1 MDQVERQ
8 KWIKALR
15 KPRKTGKYKGVKH
28 KALCRPPRPKRELND
43 DEFSL
48 IKLVISV
55 RALSIGREKLL
66 EAGIED
72 IILTEIILIN
82 NYKVYIVYIFGMKYQ
97 VILFLSQNIL
107 VCKEKSTLS
116 IHDPSSLIVGH
127 GNKRRKNLIG
137 NDFLF

>member
-1 MDQVERQ
+1 MNQVEHQ
-8 KWIKALR
+8 EWIKALR
-15 KPRKTGKYKGVKH
+15 KPRKTGKYIGMKH

-48 IKLVISV
+48 IKLVIFV
-55 RALSIGREKLL
+55 RAPSIGREKLL

-82 NYKVYIVYIFGMKYQ
+82 NCKVYIVYIFGMKYQ

-116 IHDPSSLIVGH
+116 IHDPSLAI
-127 GNKRRKNLIG
+127 GNGDKRRKTHIG
-137 NDFLF
+137 GDF

>member
-55 RALSIGREKLL
+55 RALSIGRERLL
-66 EAGIED
+66 EAGVED
-72 IILTEIILIN
+72 IILTDIILIN
-82 NYKVYIVYIFGMKYQ
+82 NCKVYIVYIFGMKYQ

-116 IHDPSSLIVGH
+116 IHDPSLAI
-127 GNKRRKNLIG
+127 GNGYRRRKTHIG
-137 NDFLF
+137 GDF